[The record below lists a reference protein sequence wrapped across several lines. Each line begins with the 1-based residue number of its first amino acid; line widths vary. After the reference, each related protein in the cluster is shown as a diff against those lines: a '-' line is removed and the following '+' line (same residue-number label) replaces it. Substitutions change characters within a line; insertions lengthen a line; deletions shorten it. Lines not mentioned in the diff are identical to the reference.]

1 MTTSDKSRVQVLKIK
16 EQLLI
21 SKKRNYSKD
30 GHSRSHHSSRS
41 ILTVS
46 NRLLDDFFGSGR
58 SVSDSGSGNG
68 SGSGSGSDSG
78 SASGNGSG
86 SESESEKGRERNRD
100 RNSYNEYTHPHP
112 VKQLLALTTHHPF
125 SHEIVLKSMK

>member
-86 SESESEKGRERNRD
+86 SESESEKGRRSGAAGPSEGGGHFDGPSRALY
-100 RNSYNEYTHPHP
+100 NS
-112 VKQLLALTTHHPF
+112 
-125 SHEIVLKSMK
+125 